1 MRMARRPSSATS
13 PRPGRSRKCS
23 ETTRAS
29 LRSARPSRCMG
40 TCSVLPAPSRPPPAS
55 SRSSVACC
63 PRRSTSTT
71 PTPNAIL
78 TTFPTRHARR
88 TSRWRFPT
96 HSVSADTTRAS
107 SSRPRRSRR
116 DMASQ
121 LDFKEL
127 QELAAEI
134 LGIEPGDVQ
143 LDKSFQRDL
152 AADSLDLVELI
163 AAIEDKY
170 DVELSEEELE
180 RMKVIGDLWKFLEQK
195 TAERLE
201 A

>member
-1 MRMARRPSSATS
+1 
-13 PRPGRSRKCS
+13 
-23 ETTRAS
+23 
-29 LRSARPSRCMG
+29 
-40 TCSVLPAPSRPPPAS
+40 
-55 SRSSVACC
+55 
-63 PRRSTSTT
+63 
-71 PTPNAIL
+71 
-78 TTFPTRHARR
+78 
-88 TSRWRFPT
+88 
-96 HSVSADTTRAS
+96 
-107 SSRPRRSRR
+107 
-116 DMASQ
+116 MASQ

-134 LGIEPGDVQ
+134 LGIEPDQVQ

-170 DVELSEEELE
+170 DVELPEEELE
-180 RMKVIGDLWKFLEQK
+180 RMKVINDLWVYLEQK